1 GNQVTERR
9 SGKAGRSQN
18 LREALPEVKIIFASA
33 YSEDDSRARGLLRS
47 GDVYITKPF
56 ELNELLAKIQE
67 VLKTRGG

>member
-1 GNQVTERR
+1 M
-9 SGKAGRSQN
+9 
-18 LREALPEVKIIFASA
+18 KIIFASA

-67 VLKTRGG
+67 VLKSRGG